1 MNFLIVT
8 LLGIVCLLYGIGMPI
23 LRSYGSTS
31 DQPYN
36 NTEFIVVTI
45 IGLFCIVIGIIGMIN
60 F

>member
-8 LLGIVCLLYGIGMPI
+8 LLGIVCLLYGISIPI
-23 LRSYGSTS
+23 LRSYGNTS

-36 NTEFIVVTI
+36 NTKFVVGAI
-45 IGLFCIVIGIIGMIN
+45 IGLVCIVIGIIGMIC